1 MVYLFLADG
10 FEEIEALT
18 PVDMLRRAGIE
29 IFTVSINATPTVTG
43 AHGIKVVADTTADRL
58 TDDAAD
64 AVILPGGLP
73 GADNLRMNKTVQRH
87 IDLAVNDGKLVC
99 AICAAPRI
107 LGEKGLLKGKNAVC
121 YPGFEGELEGA
132 MVLEGETVV
141 RDGNVITAKGMGV
154 AFEFGLE
161 LVRCLCDDETAEKIK
176 ASVFG

>member
-29 IFTVSINATPTVTG
+29 IITVSINATPTVTG

-73 GADNLRMNKTVQRH
+73 GADNLRMNETVQRH
-87 IDLAVNDGKLVC
+87 IDLAVKDGKLVC

-107 LGEKGLLKGKNAVC
+107 PGEKGLLNNKTAVC
-121 YPGFEGELEGA
+121 YPGFEQYLKGAVISEEGC
-132 MVLEGETVV
+132 V
-141 RDGNVITAKGMGV
+141 RDGNVITAKGMGKSIDF
-154 AFEFGLE
+154 ACEIITALK
-161 LVRCLCDDETAEKIK
+161 DAQTAEKIK
-176 ASVFG
+176 NAIFA